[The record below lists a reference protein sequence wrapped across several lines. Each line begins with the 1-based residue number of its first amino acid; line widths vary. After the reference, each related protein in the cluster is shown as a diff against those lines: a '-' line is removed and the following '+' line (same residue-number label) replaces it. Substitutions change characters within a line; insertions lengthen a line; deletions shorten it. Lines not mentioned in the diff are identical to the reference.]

1 MTDSSLTVALR
12 QAAYKLNPLIQLHW
26 RQLDDDWLIFEVLSG
41 QTHQIDKVTAA
52 VLMCFEAS
60 TALSFAELLVVLARE
75 FDITVADA
83 GASVIASVVDRLAA
97 LGLITP
103 DTLHAAAV

>member
-1 MTDSSLTVALR
+1 MTDGSLTVALQ
-12 QAAYKLNPLIQLHW
+12 QAVYKLNPLIQLHW

-41 QTHQIDKVTAA
+41 QTHQVDKVTAA
-52 VLMCFEAS
+52 VLMCFEAG

-75 FDITVADA
+75 FGIIVDDEDA
-83 GASVIASVVDRLAA
+83 LPIASVVDRLAA

-103 DTLHAAAV
+103 DTLHAAV

>member
-26 RQLDDDWLIFEVLSG
+26 RQLDGDWLIFEVLSG

-60 TALSFAELLVVLARE
+60 TALSFAELLLVLAHE
-75 FDITVADA
+75 FGITVDDA
-83 GASVIASVVDRLAA
+83 GAPPIASVLDRLAA

-103 DTLHAAAV
+103 PTLHAAV

>member
-1 MTDSSLTVALR
+1 MIDSSLTPALR
-12 QAAYKLNPLIQLHW
+12 QAVYKLNPLIQLHW

-41 QTHQIDKVTAA
+41 QTHQIDKLTAA
-52 VLMCFEAS
+52 VLMCFEGS

-75 FDITVADA
+75 FDITVDDA
-83 GASVIASVVDRLAA
+83 GAPPIASVLDRLSA

-103 DTLHAAAV
+103 DTLHAAV